1 MKHSEKHSENKKV
14 KISNILLFIL
24 LIAAIVLIVFI
35 CIKFNER
42 NKNEE
47 AVKAVVAEIE
57 NIPVTD
63 EEETIQYIDYEGY
76 QVIGTIKINKI
87 GIEYPILVES
97 TVDSLEKSISRVGN
111 GKVNE
116 IGNLTLAG
124 HNYIDGTMF
133 GNIDKLEKGDT
144 FKILDLHGNE
154 VTYSIFDIFV
164 TDPNDVSV
172 LNAREEGKKEV
183 TLITCTNG
191 NKNRLIIKA
200 REI

>member
-1 MKHSEKHSENKKV
+1 MKHSENKKI
-14 KISNILLFIL
+14 KISSILLFIL
-24 LIAAIVLIVFI
+24 LIIAIVLIVFI
-35 CIKFNER
+35 CLKFNER
-42 NKNEE
+42 NKNED

-57 NIPVTD
+57 KLPETD
-63 EEETIQYIDYEGY
+63 EEDTVPYIDYSGY
-76 QVIGTIKINKI
+76 QIIGTIKIDKL

-133 GNIDKLEKGDT
+133 GNIDKLVNNDQIVIK
-144 FKILDLHGNE
+144 DLHNNS

-164 TDPNDVSV
+164 TNPNDVSV
-172 LNAREEGKKEV
+172 LDAREEGKREV

-200 REI
+200 REV

>member
-1 MKHSEKHSENKKV
+1 MKHSENKKI

-35 CIKFNER
+35 CVKFNER

-47 AVKAVVAEIE
+47 AIKAVVAEIE
-57 NIPVTD
+57 NLPVTD
-63 EEETIQYIDYEGY
+63 EEESTQYIDYEGY
-76 QVIGTIKINKI
+76 QVIGTIKIDKL
-87 GIEYPILVES
+87 GIEYPILIES
-97 TVDSLEKSISRVGN
+97 TEDSLEKSISRVGN
-111 GKVNE
+111 GRVNE

-124 HNYIDGTMF
+124 HNYINGTMF
-133 GNIDKLEKGDT
+133 GNIDKLEKGDAI
-144 FKILDLHGNE
+144 KILDLHGNE

-164 TDPNDVSV
+164 TEPNDVSV
-172 LNAREEGKKEV
+172 LDAREEGKREV
-183 TLITCTNG
+183 TLITCING

>member
-1 MKHSEKHSENKKV
+1 MKHSENKKI
-14 KISNILLFIL
+14 KISSILLFIL

-35 CIKFNER
+35 CLKFNER
-42 NKNEE
+42 NKNED

-63 EEETIQYIDYEGY
+63 EEESTPYIEFKGY
-76 QVIGTIKINKI
+76 QVIGTIKIDEL
-87 GIEYPILVES
+87 GIEYPILIES
-97 TVDSLEKSISRVGN
+97 TEDSLEKSISRVGN
-111 GKVNE
+111 GRVNE
-116 IGNLTLAG
+116 VGNLALAG

-133 GNIDKLEKGDT
+133 GNIDKLENNDT
-144 FKILDLHGNE
+144 ITILDLHGNE

-164 TDPNDVSV
+164 TEPNDVSV
-172 LNAREEGKKEV
+172 LDAREEGKREV